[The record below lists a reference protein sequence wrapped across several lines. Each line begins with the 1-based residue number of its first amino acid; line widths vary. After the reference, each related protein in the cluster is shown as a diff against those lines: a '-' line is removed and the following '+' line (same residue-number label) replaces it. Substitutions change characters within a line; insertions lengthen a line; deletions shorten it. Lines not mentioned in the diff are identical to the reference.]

1 MANKTTK
8 ASKPK
13 NIYEATDSY
22 KIFMSEKGLLT
33 EDQHKGLL
41 KGDSVD
47 LTGASEK
54 QMAYL
59 ITNNLIK
66 GE

>member
-8 ASKPK
+8 ESKPK
-13 NIYEATDSY
+13 NIYKATDGY
-22 KIFMSEKGLLT
+22 KTFMPDQGLLT

-47 LTGASEK
+47 MTGASEK

-59 ITNNLIK
+59 LTNNLIK